1 MYECSRLG
9 RRRVLL
15 SISLAA
21 LPGLSRA
28 QQPYPSGPVRLIVP
42 FPAGGP
48 SDVLGRVVAEKLGER
63 WKQTMIVDN
72 KPGGSTVIGASEAM
86 RAPPDGL
93 TLFMPIDS
101 TLTMNPA
108 LFSKLPYQPLKDFV
122 HISLLATQ
130 SLVLLAN
137 DRTTAKSL
145 QELIA
150 LAKTQPGQI
159 NYGSGTI
166 STQLA
171 GEMLNRAA
179 GIKLAYVPYKGS
191 ADVVRAMLSGE
202 IQTSVDGIAPNIP
215 YIKSGRLRALA
226 TTGLQRSPALPD
238 VPTLHELGL
247 RDFEVRVW
255 LGLSAPAGTPIAIQR
270 KIQVDAQAVMAM
282 PEVRD
287 KLLPLGLEPVGSS
300 PEQFVDVIR
309 KETSKYAPLIK
320 ELGIRLD

>member
-1 MYECSRLG
+1 M
-9 RRRVLL
+9 LL
-15 SISLAA
+15 CLAA
-21 LPGLSRA
+21 TALPSFA
-28 QQPYPSGPVRLIVP
+28 QSSVYPTGPVRLIVP

-48 SDVLGRVVAEKLGER
+48 SDVLGRVVALKLTDR
-63 WKQTMIVDN
+63 WKQQVIVDN
-72 KPGGSTVIGASEAM
+72 KPGGSTVIGAVEAA
-86 RAPPDGL
+86 RARPDGL

-108 LFSKLPYQPLKDFV
+108 LFSKLPYQPLKDFT

-137 DRTTAKSL
+137 DRTPAKSV

-150 LAKTQPGQI
+150 LARAQPGKI
-159 NYGSGTI
+159 DYGSGTI

-171 GEMLNRAA
+171 GEMFNRAA
-179 GIKLAYVPYKGS
+179 GVKLNYVPYKGS
-191 ADVVRAMLSGE
+191 ADVVKAMLSGE
-202 IQTSVDGIAPNIP
+202 IPVSFDGIAPNVP
-215 YIKSGRLRALA
+215 HIKSGRFRALA
-226 TTGLQRSPALPD
+226 TTGLQRSAALPD

-255 LGLSAPAGTPIAIQR
+255 LGLSAPAGTPEPIVH
-270 KIQVDAQAVMAM
+270 KIQTDVQAVMAM

-287 KLLPLGLEPVGSS
+287 QLLPLGLESIGAPTDAFLGV
-300 PEQFVDVIR
+300 VR
-309 KETSKYAPLIK
+309 AETARYAPLIK

>member
-1 MYECSRLG
+1 MTAQESSV
-9 RRRVLL
+9 RRAMLL
-15 SISLAA
+15 CLAA
-21 LPGLSRA
+21 TALPSFA
-28 QQPYPSGPVRLIVP
+28 QSSVYPTGPVRLIVP

-48 SDVLGRVVAEKLGER
+48 SDVLGRVVALKLTDR
-63 WKQTMIVDN
+63 WKQQVIVDN
-72 KPGGSTVIGASEAM
+72 KPGGSTVIGAVEAA
-86 RAPPDGL
+86 RARPDGL

-108 LFSKLPYQPLKDFV
+108 LFSKLPYQPLKDFT

-137 DRTTAKSL
+137 DRTPAKSV

-150 LAKTQPGQI
+150 LARAQPGKI
-159 NYGSGTI
+159 DYGSGTI

-171 GEMLNRAA
+171 GEMFNRAA
-179 GIKLAYVPYKGS
+179 GVKLNYVPYKGS
-191 ADVVRAMLSGE
+191 ADVVKAMLSGE
-202 IQTSVDGIAPNIP
+202 IPVSFDGIAPNVP
-215 YIKSGRLRALA
+215 HIKSGRFRALA
-226 TTGLQRSPALPD
+226 TTGLQRSAALPD

-255 LGLSAPAGTPIAIQR
+255 LGLSAPAGTPEPIVH
-270 KIQVDAQAVMAM
+270 KIQTDVQAVMAM

-287 KLLPLGLEPVGSS
+287 QLLPLGLESIGAPTDAFLGV
-300 PEQFVDVIR
+300 VR
-309 KETSKYAPLIK
+309 AETARYAPLIK